1 MKSDSEVSLDLPIAH
16 WSGGSAEFGILES
29 SLFGEIEL
37 PMVSGV
43 PKSELSHYSRIRK
56 CFPTSPFV
64 AVDNKEGC

>member
-16 WSGGSAEFGILES
+16 WSGGNAKFRILES

-43 PKSELSHYSRIRK
+43 PKSELSHK
-56 CFPTSPFV
+56 F
-64 AVDNKEGC
+64 